1 MKFKAVYIG
10 DFSPSK
16 MDAQTQLVIGNSRIL
31 RELGMDVT
39 LICNDKDMVMDS
51 EAFHHGNIEGF
62 ECYSLRFSKSL
73 KGLLNSVEMFSQVK
87 NILDKLNAREI
98 AYVFCYGSIGFAN
111 QLLMLSDWCK
121 KNHVQII
128 ANCVDLPDV
137 NHGNMVERIVK
148 KLDRAIRYHAME
160 KHMDGMIAV
169 SRYIQ
174 ELFAQKSSY
183 PIAVIPPLKD
193 TQEME
198 RHDFAPRDNVKK
210 IVYVGVPFPIDGRKV
225 DESAYKDRIDLFID
239 LLCAAAC
246 KDWRLDI
253 YGITKEQY
261 SRVVTRQQPLLVR
274 YQKQIV
280 FHGRIGHEKALRIVA
295 DADYTVVYRL
305 KNRMTMAGF
314 STKFVESIS
323 CGTPV
328 IMTDTSEYSKYVEN
342 GVPSIIL
349 DLQDETHRKKAL
361 EHALMKT
368 PQEMMEMKE
377 KCRASH
383 VFDYRQYIEPMRE
396 FLAQVDSES
405 AKG

>member
-62 ECYSLRFSKSL
+62 ECYCLRFSKSL

-121 KNHVQII
+121 KNHVHII

-148 KLDRAIRYHAME
+148 KLDRVIRYNAMSNG
-160 KHMDGMIAV
+160 MDGMIAV

-174 ELFAQKSSY
+174 DIFAQKSNY

-193 TQEME
+193 VQEME
-198 RHDFAPRDNVKK
+198 KYDFAPRDNVKK

-261 SRVVTRQQPLLVR
+261 SRVVTRQQPLLAQYR
-274 YQKQIV
+274 EQIV
-280 FHGRIGHEKALRIVA
+280 FHGRIEHENALRIVA

-328 IMTDTSEYSKYVEN
+328 IMTDTSEYTSYIEKGAVC
-342 GVPSIIL
+342 IML
-349 DLQDETHRKKAL
+349 DVSDEEQQRCAL
-361 EHALMKT
+361 EYALTKSAEEIVGMKR
-368 PQEMMEMKE
+368 Q
-377 KCRASH
+377 CRECG
-383 VFDYRQYIEPMRE
+383 VFDYRNYIEIMRA
-396 FLAQVDSES
+396 FLEEVS
-405 AKG
+405 ASKEK

>member
-62 ECYSLRFSKSL
+62 ECYCLRFSKSL

-121 KNHVQII
+121 KNHVHII

-148 KLDRAIRYHAME
+148 KLDRVIRYNAMSNG
-160 KHMDGMIAV
+160 MDGMIAV

-174 ELFAQKSSY
+174 DIFAQKSNY

-193 TQEME
+193 VQEME
-198 RHDFAPRDNVKK
+198 KYDFAPRDNVKK

-261 SRVVTRQQPLLVR
+261 SRVVTRQQPLLAR

-328 IMTDTSEYSKYVEN
+328 IMTDTSEYTSYIEKGAVC
-342 GVPSIIL
+342 IML
-349 DLQDETHRKKAL
+349 DVSDEEQQRCAL
-361 EHALMKT
+361 EYALTKSAEEIVGMKR
-368 PQEMMEMKE
+368 Q
-377 KCRASH
+377 CRECG
-383 VFDYRQYIEPMRE
+383 VFDYRNYIEIMRA
-396 FLAQVDSES
+396 FLEEVS
-405 AKG
+405 ASKEK

>member
-62 ECYSLRFSKSL
+62 ECYCLRFSKSL

-121 KNHVQII
+121 KNHVHII

-148 KLDRAIRYHAME
+148 KLDRVIRYNAMSNG
-160 KHMDGMIAV
+160 MDGMIAV

-174 ELFAQKSSY
+174 DIFAQKSNY

-193 TQEME
+193 VQEME
-198 RHDFAPRDNVKK
+198 KYDFAPRDNVKK

-261 SRVVTRQQPLLVR
+261 SRVVTRQQPLLAR

-280 FHGRIGHEKALRIVA
+280 FHGRIGHENALRIVA

-328 IMTDTSEYSKYVEN
+328 IMTDTSEYTSYIEKGAVC
-342 GVPSIIL
+342 IML
-349 DLQDETHRKKAL
+349 DVSDEEQQRCAL
-361 EHALMKT
+361 EYALTKSAEEIVGMKR
-368 PQEMMEMKE
+368 Q
-377 KCRASH
+377 CRECG
-383 VFDYRQYIEPMRE
+383 VFDYRNYIEIMRA
-396 FLAQVDSES
+396 FLEEVS
-405 AKG
+405 ASKEK

>member
-31 RELGMDVT
+31 RELGMNVT

-51 EAFHHGNIEGF
+51 EEFHHGNIEGF
-62 ECYSLRFSKSL
+62 ECYCLRFSKSL
-73 KGLLNSVEMFSQVK
+73 KGFLNSIEMFSLVK
-87 NILDKLNAREI
+87 SILDKLNAKEI

-111 QLLMLSDWCK
+111 QLLMLSEWCK
-121 KNHVQII
+121 KNHVHII

-148 KLDRAIRYHAME
+148 KLDRVIQYHAMR
-160 KHMDGMIAV
+160 KCMDGMVAV

-174 ELFAQKSSY
+174 EIFARKSNY

-193 TQEME
+193 VQEME
-198 RHDFAPRDNVKK
+198 KYDFAPRDKVKK

-239 LLCAAAC
+239 QLCAAAC

-253 YGITKEQY
+253 YGMTEEQY
-261 SRVVTRQQPLLVR
+261 SRVVTRQQPLLAQYR
-274 YQKQIV
+274 GQIV
-280 FHGRIGHEKALRIVA
+280 FHGRIEHENALRIVA
-295 DADYTVVYRL
+295 DADYTAVYRL

-328 IMTDTSEYSKYVEN
+328 IMTDTSEYTSYIEKGAVC
-342 GVPSIIL
+342 IML
-349 DLQDETHRKKAL
+349 DVSDEEQQRCAL
-361 EHALMKT
+361 EYALTKSAEEIVGMKR
-368 PQEMMEMKE
+368 Q
-377 KCRASH
+377 CRECG
-383 VFDYRQYIEPMRE
+383 VFDYRNYIEIMRA
-396 FLAQVDSES
+396 FLEEVS
-405 AKG
+405 ASKEK